1 MMKKRRFTSRKVCRF
16 CADKIEP
23 EYKDPLRL
31 RNFMTEQGK
40 IVSRRVSGVCA
51 KHQRRLTLAIKRA
64 RVVALLPFTAE

>member
-1 MMKKRRFTSRKVCRF
+1 MIKRKRFGSRKVCRF

-23 EYKDPLRL
+23 DYKDPLRL

-51 KHQRRLTLAIKRA
+51 KHQRRLTRAIKRA
-64 RVVALLPFTAE
+64 RTVALLPFTTD